1 MTNDT
6 STLAGSLDEM
16 KDQLVYELGEKGV
29 TASYSSSTGLLGLI
43 GKIADIETGG
53 GGGATNIAQG
63 TFTTANSGGTTGSIS
78 LNYNGNGYPIL
89 AVIWIDGGAYNNGT
103 GGNTT
108 WYNSVSRYDVGVVML
123 SKSRTNET
131 PTYTTSGD
139 ENNAVITYIYKNSTS
154 TATTYAWTGVMN
166 NNSYTNSSTSA
177 AANNNMVKFKG
188 NGKTLSYYIGNR
200 GSSSRGLV
208 RNTKFAY
215 IVIYSE

>member
-1 MTNDT
+1 MSLYSELETLGQTMATNITAKGVSASASDGLT
-6 STLAGSLDEM
+6 TLAS
-16 KDQLVYELGEKGV
+16 
-29 TASYSSSTGLLGLI
+29 
-43 GKIADIETGG
+43 KISQIQT
-53 GGGATNIAQG
+53 GGGATNIVQG

-78 LNYNGNGYPIL
+78 LDYNGTGYPIFV
-89 AVIWIDGGAYNNGT
+89 AIWVDGGAYNNGT

-108 WYNSVSRYDVGVVML
+108 WYNSLSRYDTGVVML

-131 PTYTTSGD
+131 PTYATSGN
-139 ENNAVITYIYKNSTS
+139 ENTAIITYIYKNSTS
-154 TATTYAWTGVMN
+154 SSTTYGWTGTMN
-166 NNSYTNSSTSA
+166 NNSYTNSSTNAS
-177 AANNNMVKFKG
+177 ANNNMIKFKG